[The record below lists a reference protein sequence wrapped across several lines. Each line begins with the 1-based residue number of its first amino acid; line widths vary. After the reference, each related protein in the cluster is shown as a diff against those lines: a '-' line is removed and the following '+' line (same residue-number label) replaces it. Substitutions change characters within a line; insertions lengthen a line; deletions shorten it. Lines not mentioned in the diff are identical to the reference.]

1 MNTGLFL
8 KGQRIKKQLCRRV
21 PFVGFFRLFLRFSKN
36 TSSNINIVKNIQG
49 SVTITNYAQKGKG
62 EV

>member
-1 MNTGLFL
+1 MTKGKIHSFSLELLKTLGRRFHISYTKSTIKTTNT
-8 KGQRIKKQLCRRV
+8 IK
-21 PFVGFFRLFLRFSKN
+21 N
-36 TSSNINIVKNIQG
+36 NQG

>member
-1 MNTGLFL
+1 MKTGLFL
-8 KGQRIKKQLCRRV
+8 KGKRTKKQLCRSV

-36 TSSNINIVKNIQG
+36 TSSNINIVKNNQG
-49 SVTITNYAQKGKG
+49 SVTITNYAAKGKV